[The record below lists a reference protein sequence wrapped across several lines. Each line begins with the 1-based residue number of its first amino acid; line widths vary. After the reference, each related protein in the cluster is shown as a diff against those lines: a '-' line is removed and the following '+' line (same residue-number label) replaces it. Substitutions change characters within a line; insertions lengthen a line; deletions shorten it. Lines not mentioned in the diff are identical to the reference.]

1 MAKSTKAPHYTMT
14 QLTEIAMQ
22 HDKQIRE
29 TVTHLNEKQA
39 EYEAQ
44 IRELEQADENIDF
57 ESIDAIL
64 GNSNKINEIK
74 AKIDTIIKLKK
85 KAQAQPYNVSED
97 DFAAAWEDVKAEYEE
112 RVLEASRKYYTALMQ
127 AKEAASDYWDLRMAC
142 IQKGHEVDQIHKMM
156 NLHNVS
162 SHIME
167 YPELPAPDHII
178 FKKTYHS
185 NFSPSTFNGIDINRG

>member
-14 QLTEIAMQ
+14 QITEIAMQ

-44 IRELEQADENIDF
+44 IRELEQADENIDP

-97 DFAAAWEDVKAEYEE
+97 DFAAAWEDVKAEYEA

-142 IQKGHEVDQIHKMM
+142 NYKGIEADQIYKMM

-167 YPELPAPDHII
+167 YPDMPSPDHVI
-178 FKKTYHS
+178 FTKTYHA
-185 NFSPSTFNGIDINRG
+185 NFQPSTFNGIDIIRG

>member
-29 TVTHLNEKQA
+29 TVTHLDEKQA

-97 DFAAAWEDVKAEYEE
+97 DFAAAWEDVKAEYEAKI
-112 RVLEASRKYYTALMQ
+112 LEASRKYYTALMQ

-142 IQKGHEVDQIHKMM
+142 IRKGQEADQIYKLM
-156 NLHNVS
+156 NLHNIC
-162 SHIME
+162 SHTMA
-167 YPELPAPDHII
+167 YPDMPSPNHVI
-178 FKKTYHS
+178 FTKTYHA
-185 NFSPSTFNGIDINRG
+185 NFQPSTFNGIDIIRG